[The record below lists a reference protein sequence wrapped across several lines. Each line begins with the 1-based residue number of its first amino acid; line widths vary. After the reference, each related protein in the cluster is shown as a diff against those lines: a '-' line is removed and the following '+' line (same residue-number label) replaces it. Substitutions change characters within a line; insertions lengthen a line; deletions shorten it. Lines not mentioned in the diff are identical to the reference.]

1 MIPRKRGRPVSE
13 GTIEKRRIKELLEN
27 PPAHVRP
34 MSEGERREIDCMLDS
49 FGKVEKEILR
59 QYRTSATIPK
69 SHAYEMA
76 SLGDE
81 ALQGFESAIVS
92 RDQQYQVDAGRA
104 RSKGG
109 QARGEEPSF
118 RAQKVAEINKDL
130 IEKVKSG
137 EMRFGEAARR
147 IHDRWETRGAPGFRQ
162 PSKKTLERDIRRV
175 VSER

>member
-1 MIPRKRGRPVSE
+1 MIPKKRGRPISE
-13 GTIEKRRIKELLEN
+13 RTIEKRRIKELLEN

-34 MSEGERREIDCMLDS
+34 MNEEERCEIDSMLDS
-49 FGKVEKEILR
+49 FGKVEKQILR

-81 ALQGFESAIVS
+81 SLQSFESTIVA
-92 RDQQYQVDAGRA
+92 RDQQYQMDARRT

-109 QARGEEPSF
+109 QARGNEPHF
-118 RAQKVAEINKDL
+118 RAQKIAEINKDL
-130 IEKVKSG
+130 IKKVKSG
-137 EMRFGEAARR
+137 QISAGEAARR
-147 IHDRWETRGAPGFRQ
+147 IHSRWQTRGVPGIRQ
-162 PSKKTLERDIRRV
+162 PSQKTLERDIRGV

>member
-1 MIPRKRGRPVSE
+1 MTVGKRGRPASAA
-13 GTIEKRRIKELLEN
+13 TIERRRIEKLLSN
-27 PPAHVRP
+27 PPAHSLMTEEEKRATD
-34 MSEGERREIDCMLDS
+34 SWLDS
-49 FGKVEKEILR
+49 LDKAEREILR

-81 ALQGFESAIVS
+81 SLRGFESAIVS
-92 RDQQYQVDAGRA
+92 RDQQYQMDAQRT

-118 RAQKVAEINKDL
+118 RAQKIAEINKDL
-130 IEKVKSG
+130 IEKVNSG
-137 EMRFGEAARR
+137 EISAGEAARF
-147 IHDRWETRGAPGFRQ
+147 IHNRWQTRGVPGFRQ
-162 PSKKTLERDIRRV
+162 PSQKTLERDIKKA